1 MVTSNS
7 SKGFQLPFT
16 ELQHMNN
23 KKPEDIRII
32 TQVPD
37 TTELIDKRLYNNF
50 ARFGNI
56 MDVARQYG
64 IKSKKVSNGI
74 EFYAPK
80 SRLQM
85 FVEKLHFSQMPFREI

>member
-1 MVTSNS
+1 MVAFHSR
-7 SKGFQLPFT
+7 KGFKLPFI
-16 ELQHMNN
+16 ELPYMNN

-64 IKSKKVSNGI
+64 IKSKKVNNGM

-85 FVEKLHFSQMPFREI
+85 FVEKLHFSQTPFREI